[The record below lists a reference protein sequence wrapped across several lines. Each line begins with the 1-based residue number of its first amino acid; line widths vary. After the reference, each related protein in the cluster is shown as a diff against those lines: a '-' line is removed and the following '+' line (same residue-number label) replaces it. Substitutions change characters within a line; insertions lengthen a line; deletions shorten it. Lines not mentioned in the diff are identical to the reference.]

1 LGIGLFALVSRR
13 AEAGM
18 VTAPMVFI
26 AFGFVMGGAVSGVF
40 EASLQS
46 EGIQALAEITLVVAL
61 SRIKLRRLGREHDLP
76 LRLLRP
82 PDIGARRGARAS
94 AGLSLPNSG
103 CAAPG
108 RKPRS
113 KAGDHGIDPWGIR
126 LNAGAK
132 PVPAGRAAA
141 GRSSGGFPL
150 DRSAQQAR
158 LQSPR
163 SSE

>member
-1 LGIGLFALVSRR
+1 
-13 AEAGM
+13 
-18 VTAPMVFI
+18 
-26 AFGFVMGGAVSGVF
+26 VF

-61 SRIKLRRLGREHDLP
+61 FTDAARIELRRLGREHDLP

-113 KAGDHGIDPWGIR
+113 KAGDQAIDPRGIR

-141 GRSSGGFPL
+141 GRSGGGFPL

-163 SSE
+163 SSD